1 MKNSDRNEKDGSEG
15 SNGRQEGS
23 SGRKEN
29 KKKGRIEY
37 NKVWVK
43 IIENLMK
50 TGYNEMATKSR
61 SEKKPI
67 NWYFCFHST

>member
-29 KKKGRIEY
+29 KKKGRVEY
-37 NKVWVK
+37 NKV
-43 IIENLMK
+43 
-50 TGYNEMATKSR
+50 
-61 SEKKPI
+61 
-67 NWYFCFHST
+67 